1 MQGLSSLYVALEST
15 IIILMLRYYPK
26 GPPQTISYSLLLG
39 IIHNPQHYARDFY
52 FFKRAQYPQLSLVH
66 KKPAQTYMDLQ
77 RQCFLLKFVEIGKVM
92 LTWGVLKN
100 VNHVVQRVVFLH
112 EDLMKLPSF
121 PRKALEAEL
130 DLYVNGDIG
139 KVNTIQGLSKGLSL
153 IQSISFDHLGIDG
166 FGCIA

>member
-1 MQGLSSLYVALEST
+1 
-15 IIILMLRYYPK
+15 
-26 GPPQTISYSLLLG
+26 
-39 IIHNPQHYARDFY
+39 
-52 FFKRAQYPQLSLVH
+52 
-66 KKPAQTYMDLQ
+66 MDLQ

-139 KVNTIQGLSKGLSL
+139 KVNTIYNSLSKGQVYSKGLFL
-153 IQSISFDHLGIDG
+153 II
-166 FGCIA
+166 

>member
-1 MQGLSSLYVALEST
+1 M
-15 IIILMLRYYPK
+15 
-26 GPPQTISYSLLLG
+26 
-39 IIHNPQHYARDFY
+39 IHNPQHYARDFY

-66 KKPAQTYMDLQ
+66 KKPAQAFMDLQ

-153 IQSISFDHLGIDG
+153 IQSFSFDHLGIDG

>member
-1 MQGLSSLYVALEST
+1 
-15 IIILMLRYYPK
+15 
-26 GPPQTISYSLLLG
+26 
-39 IIHNPQHYARDFY
+39 
-52 FFKRAQYPQLSLVH
+52 
-66 KKPAQTYMDLQ
+66 MDLQ

-153 IQSISFDHLGIDG
+153 IQSFSFDHLGIDG